1 MLESSIH
8 SIYDILAKKNPP
20 LLQFIQSRVGID
32 QWISII
38 FINLPAHN
46 ININMAVYL
55 SFLEHTKHSQQ
66 IIEKPSFMSK
76 HKISINNPVQAHYT
90 VEGVQSYAP

>member
-1 MLESSIH
+1 
-8 SIYDILAKKNPP
+8 
-20 LLQFIQSRVGID
+20 
-32 QWISII
+32 
-38 FINLPAHN
+38 
-46 ININMAVYL
+46 MAVYL